1 MQNQN
6 KKPLTESIVR
16 DLKPT
21 GKKYKR
27 YDAAM
32 KGLSVLVQP
41 SGHKTYTVFYRA
53 NGKATDFKLAGCHE
67 LSLKKARE
75 MAAEVLVA
83 ARKGVSSAKERKK
96 DKTATLRGFLDH
108 EYLAYIQKN
117 HSTNTAAWTL
127 ESCFKSFLDSELHE
141 ITLQKLDAWRL
152 KQEHKPATINRRV
165 ATLKAAMTKAM
176 EWGFIESNP
185 LGRAKQ
191 LKVPKVPVHFLSEAQ
206 LDLLFEQLSKRDSQ
220 KVVDRQSHNQW
231 LKHRGYELKL
241 SFGDLQLDFKGAPT
255 DYLTPLVRL
264 VADTGLRLNEA
275 LSVRWSD
282 ISESGVLT
290 AQSHKTQS
298 FRYIPLTA
306 EAILQLE
313 YLQRI
318 NEANL
323 GYVSDYL
330 FLNESGER
338 LKSVK
343 TSWNGVRKKLG
354 FACDFRTL
362 RKTFGSRLIQNKRSV
377 YEVSQLLGHSNVE
390 TTQKWYLSLSLES
403 ASAAIA
409 TIDDSAF

>member
-1 MQNQN
+1 M
-6 KKPLTESIVR
+6 
-16 DLKPT
+16 
-21 GKKYKR
+21 
-27 YDAAM
+27 
-32 KGLSVLVQP
+32 
-41 SGHKTYTVFYRA
+41 
-53 NGKATDFKLAGCHE
+53 
-67 LSLKKARE
+67 
-75 MAAEVLVA
+75 
-83 ARKGVSSAKERKK
+83 
-96 DKTATLRGFLDH
+96 
-108 EYLAYIQKN
+108 
-117 HSTNTAAWTL
+117 
-127 ESCFKSFLDSELHE
+127 HE

-152 KQEHKPATINRRV
+152 KQRHKPTTINRRV

-185 LGRAKQ
+185 LERAKQ
-191 LKVPKVPVHFLSEAQ
+191 LKVPKVPIYFLSEAQ
-206 LDLLFEQLSKRDSQ
+206 LGLLFEQLSKRDSQ

-231 LKHRGYELKL
+231 LKHRGYELKP
-241 SFGDLQLDFKGAPT
+241 SFGNLQLAFKGAPT

-282 ISESGVLT
+282 INERGVLT
-290 AQSHKTQS
+290 AQRHKTQS

-306 EAILQLE
+306 EAISQFE
-313 YLQRI
+313 YLHRI

-323 GYVSDYL
+323 GHGSGYL
-330 FLNESGER
+330 FLNESCER

-377 YEVSQLLGHSNVE
+377 YEVSQFLGHSNVE

-409 TIDDSAF
+409 NIDDSAFLDS